1 VSYDLRLRAYNP
13 GTDTPL
19 GLLPEALSWQASIV
33 HNDDGALNLK
43 YSEIAENGAI
53 AARGLDAGL
62 DVALEVNWGDDP
74 DGWVEPDN
82 ARFLMVGDDYDRT
95 DPALARDLNLPSW
108 SWLLNKICDLNLAE
122 LKGSKSKYAG
132 MRVFWS
138 TSDVGDVVKRLL
150 DEHDARPGPA
160 VPVLRDSWTSTTDSA
175 GEVWAKQLGKDVD
188 GRAFPAGQPLRDRL
202 ATFAKNELCDWR
214 TRGRGL
220 RIYNPNSGFVDRS
233 ATVHLR
239 YGSELSDAPS
249 KTSQA
254 DRVARLLVRGDGKH
268 KVTETDP
275 AVPEHYGR
283 WEAMLDCAGVTD
295 EDDLED
301 AGQAELADRNRIK
314 GQYTRTLTMSDEEGC
329 FLPFR
334 DYQVGDWV
342 TAPGASADE
351 VLRVMQI
358 TITRDEQGGLSGNVV
373 LGDRFTSADL
383 ALAGR
388 VSAITDG
395 TSGVS
400 GNGATPKVLIDT
412 RQPAAP
418 TGLTLDQSLYL
429 DVWGHHQ
436 GRLSASWDEV
446 TTATDGTQLDV
457 QGYELWGQP
466 QTTPA
471 STWRRVT
478 QATGVSVVTEPFE
491 VGSTWL
497 FAVQAVGV
505 TTTETGLQ
513 SAQVEISF
521 GVDSD
526 SPNTPST
533 PTVYPYLGTLV
544 VGWDGQDSA
553 GDGMPPDF
561 ALCRVEISTD
571 GVSWSIKDRF
581 LGAGTVSLSG
591 LSYGVEH
598 FARLVALDLSGNAS
612 GPSLVASGTPESAGQ
627 ILTGE
632 LDAGETVRVGP
643 AAGNH
648 VELKYN
654 GFFAY
659 ALTAAGVVPVIK
671 LGTGDSDVFTLTD
684 GDGNRLA
691 SILGTG
697 AASFQA
703 LDTEVLMVAG
713 DELDDILAALPQG
726 LIGRAAKTTDSA
738 SIGSTETA
746 YMEFRAVLPKG
757 RQIRFELPS
766 FYAVASASG
775 CITHYNVRVAY
786 DGTAVSTTSDLFAST
801 RAYHATTY
809 QTKVEPIAI
818 EFDTADQVADLRE
831 VRFLLTA
838 YRASGSGTFVIKSQ
852 VEATTPVQM
861 LLYDSGLPVGNAGV
875 DNTVIRRVSTWNPSS
890 VLLNGAVPIGAG
902 DHLGWGSSGA
912 QWAQALFLDTAVLGE
927 TDKSIPSALAGA
939 TIEKVEAILYLDPFE
954 DNAWIMGAIRA
965 NDLVAADT
973 TVPSGTAVE
982 FEKNTTSRWKVTV
995 DITSIFAGTARGL
1008 WIGYPVSDPGGC
1020 WTDAATPLQ
1029 LRITYKR

>member
-1 VSYDLRLRAYNP
+1 MSYDLRLRAYSP

-19 GLLPEALSWQASIV
+19 GLLPEALSWEASIV
-33 HNDDGALNLK
+33 HNDDGALTLK
-43 YSEIAENGAI
+43 YSEIAENGALV
-53 AARGLDAGL
+53 ARGLNAGL
-62 DVALEVNWGDDP
+62 DVALEANWTDDP
-74 DGWVEPDN
+74 QGWVEPDN
-82 ARFLMVGDDYDRT
+82 ARYLMVGDDYDRT
-95 DPALARDLNLPSW
+95 DPAMARDLNLPSW
-108 SWLLNKICDLNLAE
+108 SWLLTKVCDLNLSA

-160 VPVLRDSWTSTTDSA
+160 VPVLRDSWSSTTDSA
-175 GEVWAKQLGKDVD
+175 GEVWAKQLGS
-188 GRAFPAGQPLRDRL
+188 GRAFPAGQPLHDRL
-202 ATFAKNELCDWR
+202 DVFAKNELCDWR

-220 RIYNPNSGFVDRS
+220 RIYNPNTGFVDRS

-249 KTSQA
+249 RTSQA

-295 EDDLED
+295 DDDLED

-314 GQYTRTLTMSDEEGC
+314 GQYTRTLTMSVEEGA

-342 TAPGASADE
+342 TAPGATGDE

-358 TITRDEQGGLSGNVV
+358 TITRDEQNGLSGNVV
-373 LGDRFTSADL
+373 LGDRFTAADL

-388 VSAITDG
+388 VSAITGG

-400 GNGATPKVLIDT
+400 GNGTTGTVLIDT
-412 RQPAAP
+412 RQPSAP
-418 TGLTLDQSLYL
+418 TGLTLDQSLYT
-429 DVWGHHQ
+429 DVWGRHQ
-436 GRLSASWDEV
+436 ARLLASWDEV

-457 QGYELWGQP
+457 QGYEVWGQP

-478 QATGVSVVTEPFE
+478 QATGLSVSVEPFE

-513 SAQVEISF
+513 SAQVEIAF
-521 GVDSD
+521 GVDTVAPD
-526 SPNTPST
+526 TPST

-544 VGWDGQDSA
+544 VGWDGLDSTA
-553 GDGMPPDF
+553 GQMPADF
-561 ALCRVEISTD
+561 ALCRVEVSTD
-571 GVSWSIKDRF
+571 GTVWSVKDRF

-591 LSYGVEH
+591 LAYGVEH
-598 FARLVALDLSGNAS
+598 QVRLVALDLSGNAS
-612 GPSLVASGTPESAGQ
+612 GPSTIATGTPESAGQ

-659 ALTAAGVVPVIK
+659 ALTGAGVVPVIK
-671 LGTGDSDVFTLTD
+671 LGTGDVDVFTLTD

-713 DELDDILAALPQG
+713 EELDDILAPLPKG

-746 YMEFRAVLPKG
+746 YLEFRAVLPKG

-766 FYAVASASG
+766 FYAAATASG

-786 DGTAVSTTSDLFAST
+786 DGAAVSTTSDLFAST

-809 QTKVEPIAI
+809 QTKVPACAI

-838 YRASGSGTFVIKSQ
+838 YRATGSGTFVIKSQ

-875 DNTVIRRVSTWNPSS
+875 DNTVIRRVSVWNPSS
-890 VLLNGAVPIGAG
+890 VLLNGAAAISPG
-902 DHLGWGSSGA
+902 DLLGWAPGA
-912 QWAQALFLDTAVLGE
+912 QWAQALFLDTAVSGE

-954 DNAWIMGAIRA
+954 DNSWIMGAIRA

-973 TVPSGTAVE
+973 TVPSGTPVE

-995 DITSIFAGTARGL
+995 DITSIFTGTARGL